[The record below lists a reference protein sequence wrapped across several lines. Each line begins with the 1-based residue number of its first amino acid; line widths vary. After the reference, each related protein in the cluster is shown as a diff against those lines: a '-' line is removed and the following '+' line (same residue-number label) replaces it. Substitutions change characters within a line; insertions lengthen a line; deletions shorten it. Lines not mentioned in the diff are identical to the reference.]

1 MTIAEYRALIGK
13 KKPHKYGAVAVT
25 DPETGTR
32 IPSKHEARVLAQKRL
47 EADAQGWITALHPRF
62 KLESGHYSADVV
74 EIAPKHPGTTA
85 GYLAPGWHWA
95 LFRVTDAKGMLNAA
109 SRRSIKAVKGRYGVD
124 IQIVKAK
131 RTHR

>member
-62 KLESGHYSADVV
+62 KIEGGHYSADLVQIEIDFDSALDRNDGWVV
-74 EIAPKHPGTTA
+74 AMVR
-85 GYLAPGWHWA
+85 
-95 LFRVTDAKGMLNAA
+95 FVDAKGKMTPA
-109 SRRSIKAVKGRYGVD
+109 SRRSIKAVRERYGVD
-124 IQIVKAK
+124 VQIVKNK
-131 RTHR
+131 ERP